1 MKKFL
6 ARNQGYTLVEI
17 IVSIALI
24 GIIAAG
30 FLTAF
35 STGYGIIFGNGRKTQ
50 AMNHDAQMY
59 LDKVYNN
66 EITVPYY
73 DTGVTI
79 ASIGTVSV
87 PGTGLTMDLIEVVV
101 EYPSEKIVRLKGLI
115 P

>member
-35 STGYGIIFGNGRKTQ
+35 STGQWKKNSGY
-50 AMNHDAQMY
+50 
-59 LDKVYNN
+59 
-66 EITVPYY
+66 E
-73 DTGVTI
+73 
-79 ASIGTVSV
+79 S
-87 PGTGLTMDLIEVVV
+87 
-101 EYPSEKIVRLKGLI
+101 
-115 P
+115 